1 MRKKHESPTASHHSR
16 RDEIGRLL
24 VVGIPGTKLDDATR
38 KVLEDLRVG
47 GVILF
52 KRNVESP
59 KQIRA
64 LTKAL
69 HALPS
74 RPLISIDQE
83 GGRVARLR
91 EPFTEM
97 PPAAVVGAGG
107 DPRLA
112 RRIGEAI
119 GRELSSVGIDIDFV
133 PVLDVHSNPD
143 NPVIGDRAFAS
154 DPDTVARFG
163 VAMMRGLHAGGV
175 ISCGKHFPGH
185 GDTATDSHFEL
196 PVVKRSLA
204 GLTRIELAPFR
215 AAIAARIPMLMTAHV
230 VYPALDRKRAAT
242 VSPAIIDGLLRRHM
256 KFKGVI
262 ASDDLHMRAISGNR
276 SVATAAIESLGAG
289 VDWLLICQ
297 ELGDAVK
304 VRDAI
309 VAALQDGTLKASAV
323 KRASQRVLKLMKRHA
338 RRRPKACRVPNA
350 KHRQLVQALLG
361 SS

>member
-1 MRKKHESPTASHHSR
+1 ME
-16 RDEIGRLL
+16 
-24 VVGIPGTKLDDATR
+24 LDGSTRAT
-38 KVLEDLRVG
+38 LEELRVG

-97 PPAAVVGAGG
+97 PPAAVVGASG

-196 PVVKRSLA
+196 PVVKRSLS

-215 AAIAARIPMLMTAHV
+215 AAIAAGIPMLMTAHV
-230 VYPALDRKRAAT
+230 VYPALDKKRAAT
-242 VSPAIIDGLLRRHM
+242 VSPSIIDGLLRRRM
-256 KFKGVI
+256 GFRGVI
-262 ASDDLHMRAISGNR
+262 ASDDLHMRAISGDQ
-276 SVATAAIESLGAG
+276 SVAKAAVDSLAAG

-309 VAALQDGTLKASAV
+309 ITALQDGTLKASAV
-323 KRASQRVLKLMKRHA
+323 KRASQRVLTLMKRHA
-338 RRRPKACRVPNA
+338 RRRPKTCRLPNA
-350 KHRQLVQALLG
+350 RHRKLIQTLLG
-361 SS
+361 SG